1 MATSRLISRRHALTA
16 SIGAIA
22 TRGPMFGLD
31 TREAVPNFKAKSLD
45 GKSFSN
51 ESVRGKVTLVQFWT
65 TWCQYCRRDQ
75 SAVDALISDFAS
87 QGLIVLAVNVGEGK
101 RKVHNYLE
109 QSPRSGSIVLLE
121 DTNLAALFAAR
132 SFPFYVAFDRNVKI
146 AGEQKGSGGQGGLR
160 RLLRKAGLDSPND
173 SMTEGELQASPRRN

>member
-1 MATSRLISRRHALTA
+1 MTMFITRRHALRA
-16 SIGAIA
+16 SAGAIA
-22 TRGPMFGLD
+22 TRGAMFALD
-31 TREAVPNFKAKSLD
+31 TREPAPNFKAKSLD
-45 GKSFSN
+45 GKFFSN

-75 SAVDALISDFAS
+75 SAVDAVISDFAS
-87 QGLIVLAVNVGEGK
+87 QGLIVLAVNVGEAK
-101 RKVHNYLE
+101 RKVQHYLE
-109 QSPRSGSIVLLE
+109 ESPRSGSIVLLD

-160 RLLRKAGLDSPND
+160 RLLRKAGLDSPD
-173 SMTEGELQASPRRN
+173 SLMTDGELQSSPRRN